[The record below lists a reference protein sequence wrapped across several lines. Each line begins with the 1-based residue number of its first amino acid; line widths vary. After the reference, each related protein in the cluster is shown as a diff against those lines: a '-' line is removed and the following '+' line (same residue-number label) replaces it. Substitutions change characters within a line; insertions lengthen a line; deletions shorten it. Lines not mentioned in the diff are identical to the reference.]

1 MPGCDNR
8 PKVGSIFEGRLNVD
22 ADVATRA
29 KTFASRDPFPIKGF
43 SHLEWWVGN
52 AYQTAQFFRSMLGF
66 SIIGYRGPETGV
78 TETSSY
84 LLASGKIRFI
94 VTGAQRPEHPVADHV
109 HIHGPGVHDVALAVP
124 DAEAA
129 FELAMDRGAEVA
141 YKPTVTE
148 TERGRMHAAGIKAYG
163 ETVHSLVESDGSF
176 PDFEPRDDAVAQ
188 NVGIHTIDH
197 VVANVE
203 LGKMNF
209 WVEWY
214 EKMFGFTLLA
224 HFDDEDISTEYTAL
238 MSKVMWDGEGIIKLP
253 INEPADGKRRSQIEE
268 YLMFYGSPGV
278 QHIALA
284 TDDLAETMES
294 VHARGL
300 QTIYV
305 PEAYYDDVIER
316 MGDIDVDWDNIR
328 RLRLLVDKDEGGY
341 LLQIFTRML
350 QDRPTV
356 FFELIE
362 RRGATGFGKGNFKA
376 LFEAIEREQA
386 RRGNL

>member
-1 MPGCDNR
+1 MD
-8 PKVGSIFEGRLNVD
+8 VD
-22 ADVATRA
+22 MARRA
-29 KTFASRDPFPIKGF
+29 KEFAARDPFPIKGF

-52 AYQTAQFFRSMLGF
+52 AYQTAQFFRSTLGF
-66 SIIGYRGPETGV
+66 RVTGYRGPETGV
-78 TETSSY
+78 RETSSY
-84 LLASGKIRFI
+84 LLESGNIRFI
-94 VTGAQRPEHPVADHV
+94 VTGAQAPEHPVSDHV
-109 HIHGPGVHDVALAVP
+109 HLHGPGVHDVALAVP
-124 DAEAA
+124 DAQAA

-141 YKPTVTE
+141 YKPTVIE
-148 TERGRMHAAGIKAYG
+148 TDRGRMCAAGIKAYG
-163 ETVHSLVESDGSF
+163 DTVHSLVESDGTF
-176 PDFEPRDDAVAQ
+176 PDFEPREDVNSE

-203 LGKMNF
+203 LGKMDY
-209 WVEWY
+209 WVDWY
-214 EKMFGFTLLA
+214 EKMFGFTLLK

-253 INEPADGKRRSQIEE
+253 INEPAEGKGRSQIEE
-268 YLMFYGSPGV
+268 YLMFYRSPGV

-284 TDDLAETMES
+284 TDDLQDTMEV
-294 VHARGL
+294 VHRRGL
-300 QTIYV
+300 DTIHV
-305 PEAYYDDVIER
+305 PDEYYADVRAR
-316 MGDIDVDWDNIR
+316 MPDVDVDWDR
-328 RLRLLVDKDEGGY
+328 VQRLRLLVDQDEGGY

-386 RRGNL
+386 KRGNL